1 MVETPFGGFDTFHIA
16 LQHNYAMHAD
26 ATLPSAAR
34 MARLRRSA
42 TGASSGQATC
52 GAASAKRD
60 LDVRSKTP

>member
-1 MVETPFGGFDTFHIA
+1 
-16 LQHNYAMHAD
+16 MHAD

-34 MARLRRSA
+34 MARERRSA